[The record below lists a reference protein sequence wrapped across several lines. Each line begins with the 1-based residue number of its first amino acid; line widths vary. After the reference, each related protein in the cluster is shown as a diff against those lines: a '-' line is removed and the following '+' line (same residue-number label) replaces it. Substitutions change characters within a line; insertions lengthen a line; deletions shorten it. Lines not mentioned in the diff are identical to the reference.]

1 MESKNIE
8 LTLKELGLLVEV
20 LDESIS
26 DSEARFN
33 KFKSFSTNEHNIE
46 VQADIKSLYR
56 IQDKILDAL
65 GEV

>member
-1 MESKNIE
+1 MESKKIE
-8 LTLKELGLLVEV
+8 LTLEELGLLVEV

-26 DSEARFN
+26 DSEARYN
-33 KFKSFSTNEHNIE
+33 KFKSFSSNEHNAE

-56 IQDKILDAL
+56 IQDKILDAI

>member
-1 MESKNIE
+1 MESKKIE

-26 DSEARFN
+26 DSEARYN
-33 KFKSFSTNEHNIE
+33 KFKLFSTVEHNTE
-46 VQADIKSLYR
+46 VEAEIKSLYR
-56 IQDKILDAL
+56 IQDKIIDVL

>member
-26 DSEARFN
+26 DSEARYN
-33 KFKSFSTNEHNIE
+33 KFKSFSSNEHNIE

>member
-8 LTLKELGLLVEV
+8 LTLVELRLLVEV

-33 KFKSFSTNEHNIE
+33 KFKSFSTKEHNAE
-46 VQADIKSLYR
+46 VLAEIKSLYR
-56 IQDKILDAL
+56 IQNKILDVL

>member
-1 MESKNIE
+1 MESKKIE
-8 LTLKELGLLVEV
+8 LTLVELRLLVEV

-33 KFKSFSTNEHNIE
+33 KFKSFSTKEHNAE
-46 VQADIKSLYR
+46 VLAEIKSLYR
-56 IQDKILDAL
+56 IQNKILDVL